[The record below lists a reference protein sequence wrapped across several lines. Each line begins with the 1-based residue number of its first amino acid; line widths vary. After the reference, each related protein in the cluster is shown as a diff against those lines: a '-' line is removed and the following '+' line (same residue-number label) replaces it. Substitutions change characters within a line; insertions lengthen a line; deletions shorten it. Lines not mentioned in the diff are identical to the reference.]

1 MELEIRELELE
12 IQRLNKQ
19 KSSQDEL
26 RVGII
31 KMLENVRFN
40 LFRNWNRLKL
50 IPERFNNL

>member
-1 MELEIRELELE
+1 MELEIRVLELE

-40 LFRNWNRLKL
+40 LFRN
-50 IPERFNNL
+50 